1 MSTSRSAFYVLVLAL
16 VAGPPAAGRPA
27 AEAKK
32 AHAIFAGGCFWC
44 MEAPFDQL
52 PGVRSSTSGYAG
64 GSVAKPTYEQV
75 ARGTTGHAEAVQI
88 LYDPKRV
95 TYARLLDVFWR
106 NIDPLDPGGQFCDRG
121 SPYRSAIFYGDEEQR
136 LEAEESKRRVA
147 ARLGRPVATE
157 VLPAG
162 PFYTAEE
169 YHQDFYLRNPL
180 RYHQYRI
187 GCGRDE
193 RLKALWGREAGGHGG
208 ER

>member
-1 MSTSRSAFYVLVLAL
+1 MSTRPSSLCLIVLAL
-16 VAGPPAAGRPA
+16 AAGPPAAGRPP

-64 GSVAKPTYEQV
+64 GSVAKPKYEQV
-75 ARGTTGHAEAVQI
+75 AAGTTGHAEAVQI
-88 LYDPKRV
+88 LYDPRRV
-95 TYARLLDVFWR
+95 TYGRLLEVFWR
-106 NIDPLDPGGQFCDRG
+106 NIDPLDAGGQFCDRG
-121 SPYRSAIFYGDEEQR
+121 SPYRSAIFYADEEQR
-136 LEAEESKRRVA
+136 LEAEESKRQVE
-147 ARLGRPVATE
+147 ARLGRAVATAVE
-157 VLPAG
+157 PAG
-162 PFYTAEE
+162 PFYEAEE

-180 RYHQYRI
+180 RYHQYRV
-187 GCGRDE
+187 GCGRDQ